1 MCGIVGYL
9 GDRDTV
15 TVLIEGLEKLEYRG
29 YDSAG
34 IAVFNNNEIT
44 LVKCDGRIENLKKK
58 IKENPVTGQ
67 FGIGHTRWATHGRPS
82 LVNAHPHFDCH
93 ENFVVVHNGIIENFR
108 ELKAD
113 LIAKGHKFSSETDT
127 EVLVHL
133 IEDYYENDLEFAVK
147 AALHDVE
154 GAYALGVISKK
165 EPGVIYAARK
175 GSPLILGIGENENF
189 IASDIPAILDKTRNV
204 VYLDDGEVV
213 KLTQNSFEVT
223 NMKNTPVKK
232 EIQTITW
239 DPVSAE
245 KGGYDHFMLKEIYEQ
260 PKAVMDTI
268 RERITED
275 GPIHMEEIGLTEEDI
290 KNIEKIVIIA
300 CGTSYHAGLVGKF
313 VLEEMCR
320 IPVDVDVASE
330 YRYRNPIIGKKD
342 LIVVI
347 SQSGETADTLAALK
361 LAKTSGAK
369 TLGIVNVLG
378 STITRESDATLYT
391 HAGPEI
397 GVASTKA
404 FTSQLAAIYLLSLS
418 FAQIRKSISEDLI
431 KAISKELLII
441 PRKIETILKQDKIIE
456 KCASIYFECN
466 DFLYLGRN
474 VNYPIALEGA
484 LKLKEISYIH
494 AEGYPAGEMKHGP
507 IALIEPDCPS
517 VVLLPAGDTYD
528 KMVSNIQEVKAREGK
543 VIAVAYAEDKNIA
556 KIADFV
562 FQVPETREVLSP
574 LLLVI
579 PLQLLSY
586 HIANMRKCD
595 VDKPRN
601 LAKSVTVE

>member
-320 IPVDVDVASE
+320 IPVDVE
-330 YRYRNPIIGKKD
+330 N
-342 LIVVI
+342 
-347 SQSGETADTLAALK
+347 
-361 LAKTSGAK
+361 
-369 TLGIVNVLG
+369 
-378 STITRESDATLYT
+378 
-391 HAGPEI
+391 
-397 GVASTKA
+397 
-404 FTSQLAAIYLLSLS
+404 
-418 FAQIRKSISEDLI
+418 
-431 KAISKELLII
+431 
-441 PRKIETILKQDKIIE
+441 
-456 KCASIYFECN
+456 N
-466 DFLYLGRN
+466 DFR
-474 VNYPIALEGA
+474 
-484 LKLKEISYIH
+484 S
-494 AEGYPAGEMKHGP
+494 
-507 IALIEPDCPS
+507 
-517 VVLLPAGDTYD
+517 
-528 KMVSNIQEVKAREGK
+528 
-543 VIAVAYAEDKNIA
+543 
-556 KIADFV
+556 
-562 FQVPETREVLSP
+562 
-574 LLLVI
+574 
-579 PLQLLSY
+579 
-586 HIANMRKCD
+586 
-595 VDKPRN
+595 
-601 LAKSVTVE
+601 